1 MVCAGHS
8 YVSITKGSGS
18 GSKPISVRPGQAHT
32 PFPRLH
38 RFGSILKSI
47 ARREASSPEASPP
60 RAGSK
65 HFHRAPAPR
74 HPAKGPD
81 RRLRAGAPARS
92 PQPPRTSRVLHLT
105 TSRVS
110 SQGPLGPRPSTGL
123 NPCYQEKVHLP
134 RAGPSSPKLSQGR
147 AEMVGECCQDA
158 GRTKT
163 WRVLA
168 ESFVMGS
175 HLQAIAAKLVLQ
187 ERVLPPD
194 PGPRSSTEVPIA
206 KGASVDRFT
215 APADSNLLAN
225 PRLAE
230 APEPVTSV
238 LSTGQGA
245 LGCIVNYILSPMY
258 PQHMALAEY

>member
-1 MVCAGHS
+1 M
-8 YVSITKGSGS
+8 
-18 GSKPISVRPGQAHT
+18 
-32 PFPRLH
+32 
-38 RFGSILKSI
+38 
-47 ARREASSPEASPP
+47 EAFSSLSRDE
-60 RAGSK
+60 
-65 HFHRAPAPR
+65 
-74 HPAKGPD
+74 
-81 RRLRAGAPARS
+81 RLRLPRPPHREPGPSTSTGPQLHDIPPKDQTDASEQAPPPALHNPQGPLGSSTS
-92 PQPPRTSRVLHLT
+92 P